1 MAKKKGLS
9 RAQIYDRIE
18 DGVAESAFTKLLMV
32 QQCIPD
38 LVKIAD
44 AVVKSLRAGKKLVLF
59 GNGGSAAD
67 AQHIAAELEGRFR
80 KNRRALPALAL
91 TTNTSTL
98 TAVGN
103 DYNFSRTFA
112 RQVEAH
118 VRKGDVVL
126 ALSTSGNSKNV
137 LEGVRA
143 AKKAGAIAI
152 GFTNQKGGKLA
163 KMVKLCFRAP
173 SADTQRTQECHIT
186 AGHVLCDVVERAL
199 T

>member
-80 KNRRALPALAL
+80 KDRRALPALAL

-137 LEGVRA
+137 PSIPAKVSRNSPRA
-143 AKKAGAIAI
+143 GSSGITKKRS
-152 GFTNQKGGKLA
+152 FW
-163 KMVKLCFRAP
+163 VKIPA
-173 SADTQRTQECHIT
+173 AT
-186 AGHVLCDVVERAL
+186 VM
-199 T
+199 